1 MNARNNRC
9 KSRVALRAP
18 CGTSYANASQSEVG
32 SWINC
37 ICLPISIGI
46 SGTGRTPTYRRGYA
60 RWPSWGDGAKSNCRL
75 AQQKTLRA
83 NRKCSPTYRIGPR
96 RAKPGPA
103 RERHAL
109 GIKLAL
115 GRRQAEIFAERSP
128 LILRTKQTS
137 PLKLGD
143 KAFGDV
149 TSAARKIARH

>member
-1 MNARNNRC
+1 MPGIIAANHAQPCVRP
-9 KSRVALRAP
+9 VAQVMQMPRK
-18 CGTSYANASQSEVG
+18 SEVG

-46 SGTGRTPTYRRGYA
+46 SGTGRTPTYRRGCA
-60 RWPSWGDGAKSNCRL
+60 RWPSWDDGAKSNFRL
-75 AQQKTLRA
+75 AQQKTFRA
-83 NRKCSPTYRIGPR
+83 NRTCSPTYRIGPR

-115 GRRQAEIFAERSP
+115 GLQQAEIFTQRPP
-128 LILRTKQTS
+128 LILRTKQTT

-149 TSAARKIARH
+149 TSTARKIAGH